1 MFYVQIVMSE
11 HKDSALSDV
20 CDMSP
25 LNISHLYSPNVPS
38 SSFMGWISGSWWAS
52 SFSFTVVHVNVRLH
66 PPTAMRGNVV
76 VCALPGYLPPLFLL
90 MKHTIRSTKMR
101 RAMAHIRPINHPWV
115 AMSTWRLGTA
125 GDGGKVWASYW
136 KNRWECASLHMQQHL
151 EGLEKGWNLK
161 MD

>member
-1 MFYVQIVMSE
+1 MSGV
-11 HKDSALSDV
+11 ST
-20 CDMSP
+20 

-52 SFSFTVVHVNVRLH
+52 SFSFTVVHVNVRLC
-66 PPTAMRGNVV
+66 PPTNMRRNVV

-90 MKHTIRSTKMR
+90 MKHTMRRTKIR

-125 GDGGKVWASYW
+125 GDGGKVWASCW
-136 KNRWECASLHMQQHL
+136 KNRLRCVFLHMRQHL
-151 EGLEKGWNLK
+151 EGLKLK
-161 MD
+161 NRLKWTETTAIQWSSWKC